1 MSILVVISYVLII
14 KNSEFKVYY
23 SNYIPV
29 QFHGI
34 GIWFDGKMHRQLY
47 VSTVLTVYHGPRGAL
62 PDPSWYCTRGLSI
75 LLQLLMLL
83 RSQISI
89 KYYVRFTLYGKVDN
103 SLKYKKPFRINS
115 SV

>member
-29 QFHGI
+29 KFLGI

-47 VSTVLTVYHGPRGAL
+47 VFAPIFRHHYF
-62 PDPSWYCTRGLSI
+62 SI
-75 LLQLLMLL
+75 
-83 RSQISI
+83 
-89 KYYVRFTLYGKVDN
+89 T
-103 SLKYKKPFRINS
+103 YKNFFLN
-115 SV
+115 